1 MSVLIAYS
9 VALFL
14 ASWVG
19 GWLPRRF
26 KLSHTQT
33 QLVMSL
39 VAGLMLGVAGF
50 HLIPHSAQL
59 GGSVDITMYW
69 VIGGLV
75 FMLLLLRLF
84 HFHQHDI
91 ALEGGDCE
99 HHDQHDHASAHD
111 HAHPPQE
118 IAWLGLFVG
127 LSAHAILDGIALGA
141 VLRVELDASLLPGLG
156 VFVAILLHKPL
167 DALSIETLMRLDGW
181 SESSRRAINTGFS
194 LITPLA
200 ALLFFMGFSGPI
212 DTVVPAALAFSAG
225 AFICIALA
233 DLLPE
238 VQFHSH
244 DRFKLS
250 VSFAVGLA
258 LALALGLVEPQYH
271 H

>member
-50 HLIPHSAQL
+50 HLIPHSAQQ

-75 FMLLLLRLF
+75 FMLLYSDFSLPPARYR
-84 HFHQHDI
+84 
-91 ALEGGDCE
+91 AGGGDCE
-99 HHDQHDHASAHD
+99 HHDEHDHASAHD

-127 LSAHAILDGIALGA
+127 LSVHAILDGIALGA

-156 VFVAILLHKPL
+156 VLVAILLHKPL

-200 ALLFFMGFSGPI
+200 ALLFFLGFSGPI

-250 VSFAVGLA
+250 LSFAVGLA
-258 LALALGLVEPQYH
+258 LALALGLVEPHYH